1 MPFGSV
7 RLVPGVNTEKTPS
20 LNEAGVS
27 QSALI
32 RFKDSLIQKLG
43 GWTTFFPFTVTVI
56 PRDLHGWDDLNNLG
70 HLAVGATNAL
80 QIITSGALSNITP
93 QIQTSNFTCNFS
105 TVANSTTVTV
115 IDSNISNVTVFDSVF
130 FETPVAVGGLVLTG
144 LFPLISI
151 V

>member
-7 RLVPGVNTEKTPS
+7 RLIPGVNTEKTPT
-20 LNEAGVS
+20 LNEAGVN

-32 RFKDSLIQKLG
+32 RYKDSLIQKLG
-43 GWTTFFPFTVTVI
+43 GWTPYYPFTVTTV

-80 QIITSGALSNITP
+80 QVITSGQVANITP
-93 QIQTSNFTCNFS
+93 QILTSNFTSNFS

-115 IDSNISNVTVFDSVF
+115 IDSNIS
-130 FETPVAVGGLVLTG
+130 
-144 LFPLISI
+144 
-151 V
+151 